1 MIRETPQDFLD
12 ILKSYVPDPQKP
24 TGVARQEFSE
34 FFAEFQTDE
43 RPEVEQVAIRNDLRG
58 VWCSVPEAVPDRT
71 LLFFHGGG
79 FSVGSTADHLG
90 FCAELA
96 RAAQSRVF
104 SVDYRLAPD
113 IPFRHRLRT
122 R

>member
-1 MIRETPQDFLD
+1 MIRETPQEFLD

-24 TGVARQEFSE
+24 VGVARQEFSE

-43 RPEVEQVAIRNDLRG
+43 RPAVEQIAIRDDLQG

-79 FSVGSTADHLG
+79 FTVGSTADHLG
-90 FCAELA
+90 LCAEA
-96 RAAQSRVF
+96 RTSRAVPCLL
-104 SVDYRLAPD
+104 SRLPAGTGACLPSAG
-113 IPFRHRLRT
+113 
-122 R
+122 